1 MARTYAKLIANLIT
15 GPIIVGGWSF
25 GGVAAYEVA
34 RHLELLGRITQ
45 GILLINAPNPVRH
58 VPLSDSIINTVLH
71 LQVVALNSAQYGQG
85 FPGPNC
91 FKKITMT
98 YQGKK
103 TTATIVDKCPG
114 CPVGGLDLSVGLFT
128 FFAPESQGVIFG
140 EWNFAA

>member
-71 LQVVALNSAQYGQG
+71 LQSQLWDQKASEGTILNEFA
-85 FPGPNC
+85 
-91 FKKITMT
+91 
-98 YQGKK
+98 
-103 TTATIVDKCPG
+103 TTWQLQA
-114 CPVGGLDLSVGLFT
+114 
-128 FFAPESQGVIFG
+128 
-140 EWNFAA
+140 

>member
-1 MARTYAKLIANLIT
+1 MR
-15 GPIIVGGWSF
+15 F
-25 GGVAAYEVA
+25 GTALLSLVLPVAAFAYPTNGSADSYQLANRSAGEV
-34 RHLELLGRITQ
+34 ELHKRFSNSRWTFYNVGLGAC
-45 GILLINAPNPVRH
+45 GKVN
-58 VPLSDSIINTVLH
+58 VPSDF
-71 LQVVALNSAQYGQG
+71 VVALNSAQYGQG

-98 YQGKK
+98 YQGK
-103 TTATIVDKCPG
+103 TATATIVDKCPG